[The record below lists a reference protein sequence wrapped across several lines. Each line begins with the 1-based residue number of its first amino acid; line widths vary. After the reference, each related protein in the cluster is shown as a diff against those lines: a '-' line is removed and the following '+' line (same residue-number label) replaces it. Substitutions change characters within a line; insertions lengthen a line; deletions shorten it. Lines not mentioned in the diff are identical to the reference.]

1 MGVLAV
7 RCWTIQM
14 PVVWNILEENGKF
27 YAKKDLVEQQ
37 EHYEFFFKQGYDF
50 VIEQMEKR
58 EL

>member
-1 MGVLAV
+1 MERMLLK
-7 RCWTIQM
+7 QM